1 MHLLES
7 VLWAMIK
14 KTFNSL
20 GSVVIKKSDLL
31 NFSELNLEGCLY
43 MNLLTHTNFVN
54 SLIVWINFLKVFLQK

>member
-1 MHLLES
+1 MGND
-7 VLWAMIK
+7 K

-31 NFSELNLEGCLY
+31 NFSELNLEIAW